1 MAPANS
7 PMKVKEESW
16 TCKVKRGQ
24 RNVSRIMGRLK
35 NEIALALYL
44 SVGDISV
51 NNNGVVPLIFILIV
65 VKNSKK

>member
-1 MAPANS
+1 MDLQ
-7 PMKVKEESW
+7 
-16 TCKVKRGQ
+16 GQ
-24 RNVSRIMGRLK
+24 TRSLRNVSRIMGRLK
-35 NEIALALYL
+35 NEIALALFL